1 MNRFLTTC
9 FFTCVLFTSFQGWG
23 QDGYS
28 KKKVNVLPT
37 TRLFINGEANVKK
50 FSCVF
55 NAHYLDKE
63 REVMYVLENNSI
75 RFKNAV
81 LSLANEGFD
90 CGHSAINKDFH
101 KLLQTKEHPRILIE
115 LQKITLLEDK
125 KGRVEVIVS
134 IAGKKKKY
142 TIPIDIIASPV
153 DRYVGQLHLN
163 IRDFNLDPPTKMF
176 GLIVIKDEVEIT
188 FDLLARF

>member
-1 MNRFLTTC
+1 MAP
-9 FFTCVLFTSFQGWG
+9 FQGWA
-23 QDGYS
+23 QDGYAS
-28 KKKVNVLPT
+28 KTVNVLPT

-63 REVMYVLENNSI
+63 SNVKFVEENNSI

-81 LSLANEGFD
+81 LSLENEGFD

-101 KLLQTKEHPRILIE
+101 KLLQTKEYPKILIE
-115 LQKITLLEDK
+115 LQRITLLEDN
-125 KGRVEVIVS
+125 KGRVEALVT

-142 TIPIDIIASPV
+142 TIPIDIVSSPI
-153 DRYVGQLHLN
+153 DRYIGKLHLN
-163 IRDFNLDPPTKMF
+163 IRDFDLEPPTKMF

-188 FDLLARF
+188 FDLLAKF

>member
-1 MNRFLTTC
+1 MNRFLSTY
-9 FFTCVLFTSFQGWG
+9 FFTFVLLAPFQGWA
-23 QDGYS
+23 QDGYAT
-28 KKKVNVLPT
+28 KTVNVLPT
-37 TRLFINGEANVKK
+37 TRLFIHGEANVKK

-55 NAHYLDKE
+55 NAHYLNKE
-63 REVMYVLENNSI
+63 SEVKYVEENNSI

-125 KGRVEVIVS
+125 KGRVEVLVT
-134 IAGKKKKY
+134 IAGRRKKY
-142 TIPIDIIASPV
+142 TIPIDIVSSPI
-153 DRYVGQLHLN
+153 DRFVGQLHLN
-163 IRDFNLDPPTKMF
+163 IRDFDLEPPTKMF